1 MAKAKKLSL
10 FERGRVVE
18 LHKQGLSQRAIAAE
32 VGRSKTVIWNFLN
45 DPEGYGTK
53 KSSGRPK
60 KISPA
65 LSRRI
70 QLAVRQDTGRSST
83 QIKALTGADCSP
95 ITIRRHLRLKGFK
108 NKKRLQRP
116 RLLERH
122 RTARLDFAREH
133 QTWDIQRWKKVL
145 FSDEKKFNLDGPDG
159 FQRYWHDKQI
169 PPEMFSTRHSGGGA
183 IMVWGA
189 FSFSGTME
197 LQEVQGR
204 QTAAGYVQ
212 MLQRAFLMTEGPRLC
227 GNDWVFQQ
235 DNATVHNARRTRDFF
250 QENNITL
257 LAHPAC
263 SPDLNPIENL
273 WGWMA
278 REVYKNGQQ
287 FQTVDGLRAAVFTTW
302 RNVPTHLMETLA
314 SSMPKQIFEVIN
326 NNGGATHY

>member
-1 MAKAKKLSL
+1 MAKAKKLT
-10 FERGRVVE
+10 
-18 LHKQGLSQRAIAAE
+18 
-32 VGRSKTVIWNFLN
+32 TVIWNFLN
-45 DPEGYGTK
+45 DPEGYRTK

-60 KISPA
+60 KNSRA

-83 QIKALTGADCSP
+83 QIKAVTGADCSP
-95 ITIRRHLRLKGFK
+95 ITIRQHLRLKGFK

-122 RTARLDFAREH
+122 RTAHLDFAREH

-145 FSDEKKFNLDGPDG
+145 SSDEKKFNLDGPDG
-159 FQRYWHDKQI
+159 FQHYWHDKQI
-169 PPEMFSTRHSGGGA
+169 PPEMFFTRHSGGGT

-204 QTAAGYVQ
+204 QMAAGYVQ
-212 MLQRAFLMTEGPRLC
+212 MLQRASLMTEGPRLC
-227 GNDWVFQQ
+227 GNDWVFRQ
-235 DNATVHNARRTRDFF
+235 DNATVQNARRTRDFF

-257 LAHPAC
+257 LAHLAC

-287 FQTVDGLRAAVFTTW
+287 FQTVDAFRAAVFTTW

-314 SSMPKQIFEVIN
+314 SSMPQQIFEVIN
-326 NNGGATHY
+326 NNGGDPKVLACTTLTGTFFYTLTTRCIKKVL